1 MIIWNLNL
9 RARKMKTIIVPTST
23 AVFLVFDH
31 HFQKPRENVQARRG
45 KNKLNDK
52 LSNRNIEKSSGIIL
66 L

>member
-9 RARKMKTIIVPTST
+9 KDRKMKTIIVHTST

-31 HFQKPRENVQARRG
+31 HFPKPRENVQARRG
-45 KNKLNDK
+45 KNKMNDK
-52 LSNRNIEKSSGIIL
+52 LLNKNIEKSSRAIL

>member
-1 MIIWNLNL
+1 MIIWNLDL
-9 RARKMKTIIVPTST
+9 KARKMKIIIVHTST

-31 HFQKPRENVQARRG
+31 HFQKPRENVQVRRG

-52 LSNRNIEKSSGIIL
+52 LLNRNIEKSSGMIL